1 MQLKTFLLD
10 LWLEEHEHAARYNL
24 AASTGPSWT
33 VESLLKLM
41 NDDEKER
48 FLKTP
53 LTYCPAAGHASLRRE
68 IAAMYGASPDDV
80 LVVAGASEALLS
92 MFYLAAEDGK
102 NVVVQS
108 PAFPPFLDIPEGLG
122 LEIRSFELRFED
134 GFEVDVNAIKRL
146 VDDNTELILVNSP
159 HNPTGSTTSPEDLR
173 TLSAFARERGVQLV
187 VDEVYHPIYHGTAQ
201 PSAGE
206 YLDATVFGDFSKAFS
221 LPGIRI
227 GWILER
233 DEKRREAYWN
243 TRAHFSI
250 SNNLPGEI
258 LAEVATRNRE
268 TIFAR
273 TRQVAEA
280 NLAVLDELFRTHAD
294 LIEWVRP
301 NGGMTIFPRF
311 RVEENA
317 RSFCEAACAR
327 GVVLAPG
334 DCFGFPAHFRL
345 GFGACDDGFERA
357 VAILSE
363 VLEKWPVRAA
373 VS

>member
-1 MQLKTFLLD
+1 MD

-33 VESLLKLM
+33 VEGLLGLM
-41 NDDEKER
+41 NEDEKAR

-53 LTYCPAAGHASLRRE
+53 LTYCPGTGHASLRRE
-68 IAAMYGASPDDV
+68 IAAMYGAGPDDV

-102 NVVVQS
+102 NVVVPS
-108 PAFPPFLDIPEGLG
+108 PAFPPFIDVPEGLG
-122 LEIRSFELRFED
+122 LEIRPFELRFED
-134 GFEVDVNAIKRL
+134 GFEVDVDAIKEL
-146 VDDNTELILVNSP
+146 VDENTELILVNSP
-159 HNPTGSTTSPEDLR
+159 HNPTGATMSPDSLK
-173 TLSAFARERGVQLV
+173 TLSAFATERGVQLV
-187 VDEVYHPIYHGTAQ
+187 VDEVYHPIYRGTAP

-268 TIFAR
+268 TIFDR

-280 NLAVLDELFRTHAD
+280 NLAVLDELFKKHAD
-294 LIEWVRP
+294 LVEWVRP
-301 NGGMTIFPRF
+301 NGGMTIFPRLCA
-311 RVEENA
+311 EKNA

-345 GFGACDDGFERA
+345 GFGACDEGFDEA

-363 VLEKWPVRAA
+363 VLEKRSTRAA

>member
-1 MQLKTFLLD
+1 M
-10 LWLEEHEHAARYNL
+10 
-24 AASTGPSWT
+24 
-33 VESLLKLM
+33 
-41 NDDEKER
+41 
-48 FLKTP
+48 
-53 LTYCPAAGHASLRRE
+53 
-68 IAAMYGASPDDV
+68 
-80 LVVAGASEALLS
+80 
-92 MFYLAAEDGK
+92 
-102 NVVVQS
+102 
-108 PAFPPFLDIPEGLG
+108 
-122 LEIRSFELRFED
+122 
-134 GFEVDVNAIKRL
+134 
-146 VDDNTELILVNSP
+146 
-159 HNPTGSTTSPEDLR
+159 
-173 TLSAFARERGVQLV
+173 
-187 VDEVYHPIYHGTAQ
+187 
-201 PSAGE
+201 
-206 YLDATVFGDFSKAFS
+206 
-221 LPGIRI
+221 
-227 GWILER
+227 
-233 DEKRREAYWN
+233 
-243 TRAHFSI
+243 
-250 SNNLPGEI
+250 PGEI

-280 NLAVLDELFRTHAD
+280 NLAVLDEFFRTHAD